1 MLTRRDVMKTAGL
14 SVALGA
20 VPVSLAARAND
31 LQGWVVLADPNFGE
45 SMSFAADLRARGAT
59 VVEFSGRTDEFWY
72 KTLRDVCTTGIRP
85 PLAGLIDRQQAYELG
100 MFCDNALYFATQ
112 QNFVPVTEETLES
125 FVLAPMNSRGV
136 VRL

>member
-31 LQGWVVLADPNFGE
+31 LQGWVVLADPKFAE

-72 KTLRDVCTTGIRP
+72 KTLRDACTTGIRP

-100 MFCDNALYFATQ
+100 MFCDNALYYAAQ
-112 QNFVPVTEETLES
+112 QDFVTVTEETLES